1 MRAKLT
7 GCFFEKRKNKPLRMY
22 AINTEY
28 IHVFNLDF
36 NMIASL
42 LRILLQ
48 VELYLFFL
56 FSVYH
61 NSSLLLYTN
70 KFVKKTGLCLSV
82 I

>member
-61 NSSLLLYTN
+61 NLLYTN